1 MSWSLYLGT
10 TVVPFIFSL
19 IFSRKIQIQTKLA
32 GHVVSVDGCP
42 NRTLETFIQ
51 LGTIDSSKLEKVDI

>member
-1 MSWSLYLGT
+1 
-10 TVVPFIFSL
+10 
-19 IFSRKIQIQTKLA
+19 
-32 GHVVSVDGCP
+32 VVSVDGCP

>member
-10 TVVPFIFSL
+10 TVVPIFSL

-51 LGTIDSSKLEKVDI
+51 LGTSSKLEKVDI